1 MDPDPI
7 KLPGFDI
14 TGQPLVNGNVWV
26 KFAIYAGTTLQYEEL
41 HKTKTDGYGLI
52 NLEIGAGENSG
63 VSGTFT
69 SIWGSSV
76 KRLETQVSFN
86 QGAKYTEVSN
96 RRLNYVLYA
105 YFSEEAGKLSGI
117 LPLTSGGTVTLP

>member
-52 NLEIGAGENSG
+52 NLETGAGENSG
-63 VSGTFT
+63 VAGTFT
-69 SIWGSSV
+69 SINWGSSV

-96 RRLNYVLYA
+96 R
-105 YFSEEAGKLSGI
+105 
-117 LPLTSGGTVTLP
+117 